1 MEVVGTL
8 DPVIA
13 VEALDQR
20 RNVSALPLNQRQE
33 ADRSKEP
40 AHQ

>member
-1 MEVVGTL
+1 MEAVDTL

-13 VEALDQR
+13 VEPFDQR
-20 RNVSALPLNQRQE
+20 RNVSALPLNQRRE